1 MRGVSIVVDVGPDPD
16 ELVARY
22 EGGAPLAE
30 VMTIGREHV
39 GAIPRPAGNNDID
52 GTILKTSMCIT
63 PYYVYNAL

>member
-39 GAIPRPAGNNDID
+39 GAIPRPAGSNDID
-52 GTILKTSMCIT
+52 E
-63 PYYVYNAL
+63 PF